1 MTWYVDYNK
10 LWHKKTAV
18 ISYII
23 NKIKKNYGDLS
34 VVRGNKHNLLG
45 MNIYIKDNIIQ
56 VDMVEQLEECITMFG

>member
-10 LWHKKTAV
+10 LSHKKTAV

-34 VVRGNKHNLLG
+34 VVRGNKHNLLRR
-45 MNIYIKDNIIQ
+45 NIEMKDNKIQ
-56 VDMVEQLEECITMFG
+56 IDMVKQL